1 MKKNSIFYVAA
12 MSVLIVLLVVNF
24 LTFINNILFSGL
36 YTEFIIRSL
45 VLLSIIV
52 ATIVFIVLSLNDVKK
67 NKVITKNAALMLF
80 IAVLIF
86 VSLTFVL
93 RTYDFIKYFIDN
105 INYLSEADGLKK
117 HMTLNLIDSV
127 IKYIVNTAEFVIL
140 LILSIFC
147 LKGEDKE
154 LENKKS
160 SLEWT
165 FFILACLNFHKDWNN
180 NRLSICL
187 LINNWF

>member
-67 NKVITKNAALMLF
+67 NKVITKNAALLLF

-154 LENKKS
+154 LENEKS

-165 FFILACLNFHKDWNN
+165 FFYF
-180 NRLSICL
+180 SL
-187 LINNWF
+187 LGFP